1 MAKRGSTF
9 AKYDPAFK
17 REVVEAYLSGRFGG
31 YGLVAKHFGL
41 KSICQVYEWTDRYR
55 KEGPDS
61 LSKDMRSD
69 GKETMR
75 GKYFRE
81 KNIEDWPLERQI
93 EYLKMENAILKKAKA
108 LRLKNSGERNDT

>member
-1 MAKRGSTF
+1 MAKKDSTF
-9 AKYDPAFK
+9 VKYDPAFK

-31 YGLVAKHFGL
+31 YRLVAKHFGL

-61 LSKDMRSD
+61 LSKDKRCD
-69 GKETMR
+69 GNNLML
-75 GKYFRE
+75 GKHFRD
-81 KNIEDWPLERQI
+81 KNIEDWPLEQQV

-108 LRLKNSGERNDT
+108 LRLKNSGEPNDT